1 MFGPKLLCLVK
12 ATQRMKS
19 HWKLCDAISKN
30 IKKIFFKVKDV
41 LFTAKFPK
49 LNSKL
54 IDFVWDSEMSC

>member
-54 IDFVWDSEMSC
+54 IDFV